1 MEERT
6 KSRPWIV
13 GVVGLALLVG
23 MVVRSARR
31 QSREPAPLPVATLE
45 IDGKT
50 LEITTTLPGATV
62 QPVLER
68 EEVAGR
74 AGIVAEPS
82 SEPEDLLVEVVRPD
96 GGPAAGA
103 TVAMLDALR
112 VFVHSEG
119 PVPEPGDPLD
129 AFDLALRVTADA
141 HGRARLPRPRGEARL
156 AAWLEWS
163 FAELRL
169 FPGEPGPLHLELI
182 EDPPIEVRVVDEDG
196 RPLAG
201 MPVVLRTAKSVVA
214 TRRTREDGLVS
225 LFARGRRAELEP
237 GEAFV
242 QLGVPLR
249 EAVFARVNALRAGPI
264 ELVSPA
270 LGAVEV
276 RLTVGG
282 VEAQEAAPVNIG
294 IRDGLREELAHEVQ
308 LTSILEGLAHDGRA
322 TFAHVG
328 LGLEL
333 FAMVTPMQ
341 RPETGSE
348 FAGPA
353 RAGEVVVLSYELSER
368 GVRLTGRLL
377 GADHAALGEV
387 EAELRLNWPRGS
399 WGRRVLTDPEGAFV
413 ADYPDDLQ
421 ALTAESLA
429 VTVLA
434 PAGSAHAVT
443 CPVRLRPGDND
454 LGEII
459 LAPVPLLVSGRV
471 RDETGNVLKGVVVES
486 WQGVD
491 AASSW
496 VGVPLL
502 KAVTDGVGRFAMH
515 HAPPQAGG
523 LALKIRKSGLR
534 FGPEPVTP
542 GTDGLDLVVRA
553 TGSLAFHLLHEGGW
567 APNVQL
573 FQAGVREPFPEQSY
587 AGGTGNRSFEALLP
601 GEYDL
606 EWSHPWASER
616 GFVRGVRVVAGER
629 TTDPR
634 LDPLDLRGAW
644 PRVQLR
650 IEDEAGAPVASVR
663 LELWRDGSYV
673 PYTLKPG
680 RSELDV
686 VAGPL
691 PLRARLSAPG
701 FRTREFELEVDATV
715 VLTRGPRLEIVAPTL
730 PELPRDWEWAV
741 WIRSASTR
749 DVWPTPITLQT
760 GVNELTL
767 ELSGPHELWVG
778 AVRRHGNW
786 NDEIGGGPELEF
798 TVEEALTSV
807 TLEALDATQ
816 VDAVRAGIV
825 AEDPF
830 APR

>member
-13 GVVGLALLVG
+13 GVVGLALIVG

-74 AGIVAEPS
+74 AGIVAETS

-119 PVPEPGDPLD
+119 PEPEPGDPLD

-169 FPGEPGPLHLELI
+169 FPGEPGPLRLELI
-182 EDPPIEVRVVDEDG
+182 EDPPIEVRVVGEDG

-201 MPVVLRTAKSVVA
+201 IPVALRTAKSVVA
-214 TRRTREDGLVS
+214 TRRTREDGLVL
-225 LFARGRRAELEP
+225 LFARGRRAELEQ

-249 EAVFARVNALRAGPI
+249 EAVFARVNAVRDGPI

-282 VEAQEAAPVNIG
+282 AEAQEAAPVTIG

-341 RPETGSE
+341 RPETGNE

-353 RAGEVVVLSYELSER
+353 RAGEVVVLAFELAER
-368 GVRLTGRLL
+368 SVRLTGRLL

-387 EAELRLNWPRGS
+387 EAELRLNWPGGS
-399 WGRRVLTDPEGAFV
+399 WGRRVLTDPEGAFFV
-413 ADYPDDLQ
+413 DYPEQVD
-421 ALTAESLA
+421 TTESLA
-429 VTVLA
+429 VAVLA
-434 PAGSAHAVT
+434 PARSAHAAT
-443 CPVRLRPGDND
+443 FPVRLRPGDND
-454 LGEII
+454 LGELV
-459 LAPVPLLVSGRV
+459 LAPLPLLVSGRV
-471 RDETGNVLKGVVVES
+471 RDEAGNVLKGLVVEAWKS
-486 WQGVD
+486 FD
-491 AASSW
+491 AAS
-496 VGVPLL
+496 GRMGEPLL
-502 KAVTDGVGRFAMH
+502 KAVTDAAGRFEMH
-515 HAPPQAGG
+515 RAPPEAGG

-534 FGPEPVTP
+534 FGPESVVA
-542 GTDGLDLVVRA
+542 GTEGLEIVVRA
-553 TGSLAFHLLHEGGW
+553 TGSIALQVLCEGLW
-567 APNVQL
+567 FPNVRL
-573 FQAGVREPFPEQSY
+573 LQAGVPLPFPEQSHGGG
-587 AGGTGNRSFEALLP
+587 AGKLSVDALLP

-616 GFVRGVRVVAGER
+616 GFVRVVRVVAGAR

-644 PRVQLR
+644 PRVRLR
-650 IEDEAGAPVASVR
+650 IEDEAGAPVAGAR
-663 LELWRDGSYV
+663 LELWRDGSYA
-673 PYTLKPG
+673 PYTMKPG

-701 FRTREFELEVDATV
+701 YRTRELELDADATV
-715 VLTRGPRLEIVAPTL
+715 VLTRGPRLELAAPTL

-741 WIRSASTR
+741 WIRSVSR
-749 DVWPTPITLQT
+749 RQVRPTPITLQS

-767 ELSGPHELWVG
+767 ELSGAHELWVG

-786 NDEIGGGPELEF
+786 NDEVGGGPELEF
-798 TVEEALTSV
+798 VVEEGLTTV
-807 TLEALDATQ
+807 TLEPLDASQ
-816 VDAVRAGIV
+816 VDAVRAGIA